1 MKVYK
6 KKVFDYE
13 SVINLCFRITI
24 ILDIIYLLLNI
35 YIYLKEDFYVMGWY
49 GVVWFLTSVVYY
61 VNRCSMDYK
70 EKILKKISSSI
81 LKERE
86 SFKNNTDIKKV
97 NISY

>member
-35 YIYLKEDFYVMGWY
+35 YIY
-49 GVVWFLTSVVYY
+49 
-61 VNRCSMDYK
+61 
-70 EKILKKISSSI
+70 I
-81 LKERE
+81 
-86 SFKNNTDIKKV
+86 
-97 NISY
+97 